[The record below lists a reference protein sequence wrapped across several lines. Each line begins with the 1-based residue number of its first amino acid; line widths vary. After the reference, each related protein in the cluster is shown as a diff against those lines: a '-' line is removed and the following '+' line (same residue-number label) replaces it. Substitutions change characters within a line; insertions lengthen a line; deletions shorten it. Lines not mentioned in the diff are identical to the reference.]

1 MGVAVGALLCA
12 VWLLF
17 KSSFR
22 VEEGHLA
29 VLVAFGKAEVI
40 DAKGKRVLR
49 TYKPGLHF
57 KLPTPLQQVL
67 RFDRRILTL
76 ESAPERWTTS
86 ERKDVSVDFFVK
98 WRISDPSTYY
108 TSVGGDETRAQQR
121 LTPII
126 KNGLR
131 TAINTRTLQEVVSS
145 ARTDLTQALV
155 QAANKDAEN
164 LGIQI
169 VDVRIKRIDLPEE
182 SLVLRSV
189 YERMRSERKQVAD
202 ALRAEGNEASLRI
215 KSNAD
220 RQAQVL
226 KAEAYRDAAKTRGEG
241 DAKAAEIYAG
251 AYGRDAEFYAFYR
264 SLEAYRDSLTTQ
276 NGVLVLDPKSEF
288 LRYLSESK

>member
-1 MGVAVGALLCA
+1 MRLATAI
-12 VWLLF
+12 
-17 KSSFR
+17 
-22 VEEGHLA
+22 LA
-29 VLVAFGKAEVI
+29 VLIVLFASTCLYVVNEGQSAILLQFGRIA
-40 DAKGKRVLR
+40 ATGL
-49 TYKPGLHF
+49 KPGLRF
-57 KLPTPLQQVL
+57 KLPVPLQQVL

-76 ESAPERWTTS
+76 DSAPERYLTS
-86 ERKDVSVDFFVK
+86 EKKDVNVDFFVK
-98 WRISDPSTYY
+98 WRIADPSTYY
-108 TSVGGDETRAQQR
+108 TAVGGDETRAQQR
-121 LTPII
+121 LAPTV

-131 TAINTRTLQEVVSS
+131 TAFNSRTLQEVVSS
-145 ARTDLTQALV
+145 ARSDLTQALV
-155 QAANKDAEN
+155 LAANKDAEN

-189 YERMRSERKQVAD
+189 YARMQSERKQVAD
-202 ALRAEGNEASLRI
+202 ALRAEGNEAALRI

-241 DAKAAEIYAG
+241 DAKAAEIYAA
-251 AYGRDAEFYAFYR
+251 AYGRDPDFYAFYR

-288 LRYLSESK
+288 LRYLQESK

>member
-1 MGVAVGALLCA
+1 MRLVTAII
-12 VWLLF
+12 
-17 KSSFR
+17 
-22 VEEGHLA
+22 A
-29 VLVAFGKAEVI
+29 VLIVFFASTCAYIVNEGQSAILVQFGRIVEAGV
-40 DAKGKRVLR
+40 
-49 TYKPGLHF
+49 KPGLHF
-57 KLPTPLQQVL
+57 KLPAPLQQAL
-67 RFDRRILTL
+67 RFDRRILTI
-76 ESAPERWTTS
+76 ESAPERWQTS
-86 ERKDVSVDFFVK
+86 ERKDVSVDFYVK
-98 WRISDPSTYY
+98 WRVSDPSTYY

-121 LTPII
+121 LTPIV

-131 TAINTRTLQEVVSS
+131 TAINSRTLQEVVSS

-169 VDVRIKRIDLPEE
+169 VDVRIKQINLPEE

-202 ALRAEGNEASLRI
+202 ALRAEGNEAALRI

-251 AYGRDAEFYAFYR
+251 AYGHDAEFYAFYR

-276 NGVLVLDPKSEF
+276 NGVLVLDSKSEF
-288 LRYLSESK
+288 LRYLQDSK

>member
-1 MGVAVGALLCA
+1 MRLVTAII
-12 VWLLF
+12 
-17 KSSFR
+17 
-22 VEEGHLA
+22 A
-29 VLVAFGKAEVI
+29 VLIVFFASTCAYIVNEGQSAILVQFGRIVEAGV
-40 DAKGKRVLR
+40 
-49 TYKPGLHF
+49 KPGLHF
-57 KLPTPLQQVL
+57 KLPAPLQQAL
-67 RFDRRILTL
+67 RFDRRILTI
-76 ESAPERWTTS
+76 ESAPERWQTS
-86 ERKDVSVDFFVK
+86 ERKDVSVDFYVK
-98 WRISDPSTYY
+98 WRVSDPSTYY

-121 LTPII
+121 LTPIV

-131 TAINTRTLQEVVSS
+131 TAINSRTLQEVVSS

-155 QAANKDAEN
+155 QTANKDAEN

-169 VDVRIKRIDLPEE
+169 VDVRIKQINLPEE

-202 ALRAEGNEASLRI
+202 ALRAEGNEAALRI

-251 AYGRDAEFYAFYR
+251 AYGHDAEFYAFYR

-276 NGVLVLDPKSEF
+276 NGVLVLDSKSEF
-288 LRYLSESK
+288 LRYLQDSK

>member
-1 MGVAVGALLCA
+1 MRAASAVI
-12 VWLLF
+12 
-17 KSSFR
+17 
-22 VEEGHLA
+22 A
-29 VLVAFGKAEVI
+29 VLIVLLASTCGYIVNEGQSAILVQFGRIVETGV
-40 DAKGKRVLR
+40 
-49 TYKPGLHF
+49 KPGLHF

-76 ESAPERWTTS
+76 ESAPERWQTS

-121 LTPII
+121 LTPIV

-131 TAINTRTLQEVVSS
+131 TAINSRTLQEVVSS
-145 ARTDLTQALV
+145 ARSDLTQALL

-169 VDVRIKRIDLPEE
+169 VDVRIKRIDLPDE

-202 ALRAEGNEASLRI
+202 ALRAEGNEAALRI

-241 DAKAAEIYAG
+241 DAKAAEIYA
-251 AYGRDAEFYAFYR
+251 AVYGRDPEFYAFYR

-276 NGVLVLDPKSEF
+276 NGVLVLDSKSEF

>member
-1 MGVAVGALLCA
+1 MRAATAIVAVLIVLFASTCVFIVNEGQSAILLQ
-12 VWLLF
+12 F
-17 KSSFR
+17 GR
-22 VEEGHLA
+22 IVEAGL
-29 VLVAFGKAEVI
+29 
-40 DAKGKRVLR
+40 
-49 TYKPGLHF
+49 KPGLHF
-57 KLPTPLQQVL
+57 KLPTPVQQVQ

-76 ESAPERWTTS
+76 DSAPERYQTS

-98 WRISDPSTYY
+98 WRVADPSTYY
-108 TSVGGDETRAQQR
+108 TAVGGDETRAQQR
-121 LTPII
+121 LAPTV

-131 TAINTRTLQEVVSS
+131 TAINSRTLQEVVSS

-202 ALRAEGNEASLRI
+202 ALRAEGNEAALRI

-251 AYGRDAEFYAFYR
+251 AYGHDPDFYAFYR